1 MYKILFIG
9 PQGSGK
15 GTQAQLVAQKFGL
28 PIFSTGN
35 ILRQKMQSQDE
46 LGKEIGQLV
55 NTGSLVPDEL
65 VNKIIA
71 EKIKADGQNGYILD
85 GYPRNLEQAEFLAS
99 KDNLTHVLEIELPDE
114 EAIRRV
120 GGRRT
125 CPECQT
131 VYHIEY
137 NPPEVEGLCDKDDEP
152 LVVRDDETEE
162 ALKRRLATYHEL
174 TEPVIEF
181 YKAKG
186 IHHKID
192 GRPAIEK
199 VFEEVISK
207 LVTSNS

>member
-15 GTQAQLVAQKFGL
+15 GTQAQLVAEKFGL

-35 ILRQKMQSQDE
+35 TLRQKAQVQDE
-46 LGKEIGQLV
+46 LGREIK
-55 NTGSLVPDEL
+55 SLIDNGILAPDEL
-65 VNKIIA
+65 VNKIVA
-71 EKIKADGQNGYILD
+71 EKIQADGQNGYILD
-85 GYPRNLEQAEFLAS
+85 GYPRNLAQAEFLAGV
-99 KDNLTHVLEIELPDE
+99 DDLTHVLEIDLSDD
-114 EAIRRV
+114 EAIKRI

-125 CPECQT
+125 CPKCQT

-137 NPPEVEGLCDKDDEP
+137 NPPKVEGICDKDGEK

-162 ALKRRLATYHEL
+162 ALKKRLATYHEL
-174 TEPVIEF
+174 TEPVMDF
-181 YKAKG
+181 YKEKG

-199 VFEEVISK
+199 VFEEVMGK

>member
-15 GTQAQLVAQKFGL
+15 GTQAQLVAEKFGL

-35 ILRQKMQSQDE
+35 ILRQRVQQQDE
-46 LGKEIGQLV
+46 LGKELKSLIDAGYLV
-55 NTGSLVPDEL
+55 SDEL
-65 VNKIIA
+65 VNRIIA
-71 EKIKADGQNGYILD
+71 EKIQAEGQKGYILD
-85 GYPRNLEQAEFLAS
+85 GYPRNLAQAEFLAS
-99 KDNLTHVLEIELPDE
+99 KDDLTHVLEIDLSDE

-125 CPECQT
+125 CPACQR

-137 NPPEVEGLCDKDDEP
+137 NPPEVEGLCDNDDES
-152 LVVRDDETEE
+152 LAIRDDETEE
-162 ALKRRLATYHEL
+162 SLKKRLAIYHEQ

-181 YKAKG
+181 YKAKN

-192 GRPAIEK
+192 GRPAIER
-199 VFEEVISK
+199 VFEEVMSK
-207 LVTSNS
+207 LATSNS

>member
-15 GTQAQLVAQKFGL
+15 GTQAQLVAEKFGL

-35 ILRQKMQSQDE
+35 ILRQRAQVQDE
-46 LGKEIGQLV
+46 LGQEIKNLIDSGILA
-55 NTGSLVPDEL
+55 PDEL

-71 EKIKADGQNGYILD
+71 EKIQAAGGNGYILD
-85 GYPRNLEQAEFLAS
+85 GYPRNLAQAEFLAT
-99 KDNLTHVLEIELPDE
+99 KDELTHVLEIDLPE
-114 EAIRRV
+114 EETVRRL

-125 CPECQT
+125 CPKCQT

-137 NPPEVEGLCDKDDEP
+137 NPPKIAGICDKDGER

-162 ALKRRLATYHEL
+162 VLKKRLAIYHEL
-174 TEPVIEF
+174 TEPIIDF
-181 YKAKG
+181 YKGKG

-199 VFEEVISK
+199 VFEEVMK
-207 LVTSNS
+207 NLE